1 MSAPIKLI
9 AFLVLL
15 VFSQT
20 LLSAAKTQIITVDDS
35 KLHVTQW
42 HQGDFPAKTKTIL
55 LLSGPTDN
63 WNSDSAW
70 FARLAPKLAKSYR
83 VYSIDRPGQLTEQTN
98 GTKGYAAFGLQ
109 LSRALQQLQLDNIQI
124 IAFASS
130 NISLATYFANK
141 PAQQVTSVI
150 MIDPDVLTE
159 FSIARYKKDA
169 APFKANLQQYLTYI
183 GEGKY
188 AQRAQQKNDS
198 EMAHLKSLA
207 TKDKDTDWSYV
218 EEVFK
223 QRLKIVNLQNG
234 FSEIALYDQDLDA
247 AAKTEFPR
255 HLPLTILD
263 TDFEST
269 YIEKTEKPEDKESL
283 IRWQKDAAKYYQE
296 LTSNSVK
303 GQYIHLKT
311 REHLLPFSD
320 PEILIRLIEA
330 NP

>member
-1 MSAPIKLI
+1 MPAHIKRIIFLML
-9 AFLVLL
+9 LVLP
-15 VFSQT
+15 QT
-20 LLSAAKTQIITVDDS
+20 LLSAPQTQIITVDDS

-42 HQGDFPAKTKTIL
+42 HQHNFPVKTKTVL

-83 VYSIDRPGQLTEQTN
+83 VYSIDRPGQLTGQTN
-98 GTKGYAAFGLQ
+98 GAKGYAAFGLQ
-109 LSRALQQLQLDNIQI
+109 LSRALKQLQLDKIQI

-130 NISLATYFANK
+130 NISLVSYFANQ
-141 PAQQVTSVI
+141 PSQQVTSVI

-169 APFKANLQQYLTYI
+169 TPFKENLQQYLTYI

-188 AQRAQQKNDS
+188 AQRAQQKNAS
-198 EMAHLKSLA
+198 EMAHLKSLSA
-207 TKDKDTDWSYV
+207 KDQDTDWSYV

-223 QRLKIVNLQNG
+223 QRLEIVNLQNG
-234 FSEIALYDQDLDA
+234 FSEISLYDQDLDA

-255 HLPLTILD
+255 HIPLTILD

-269 YIEKTEKPEDKESL
+269 YIEKTEKMEDKESL
-283 IRWQKDAAKYYQE
+283 IQWQKDAAKYYQQ
-296 LTSNSVK
+296 LTNNSVE

-320 PEILIRLIEA
+320 PEILIRLLEA
-330 NP
+330 SP